1 MLNVHE
7 LERRWMRYKIRR
19 YIPVGIAAVS
29 LIGLAAAAVYIWPLF
44 TAPGTDSEDK
54 PVAQTQQPTSPAPA
68 AEPAEKAPA
77 VTAETVPSAAEQ
89 PREPVASAAPKNVL
103 SPSMNFIHRLEVSAS
118 VHETEKRVFRA
129 APAPV
134 RETAMTQTTSPAPD
148 ERKVTAEKPQIRSE
162 ETPAK
167 KPFIAVKTEPKAH
180 RVSITQEE
188 ANDLN
193 DVIKRFE
200 TNKNPAL
207 SLFLARR
214 YYDLE
219 QYSLSYE
226 YALRTNE
233 IDSSIEESWLLF
245 ARSLVKLGRKDE
257 ALKTLGSYAKH
268 SKSARAKML
277 LDEIR
282 EGKFQ

>member
-1 MLNVHE
+1 
-7 LERRWMRYKIRR
+7 MRYKIRR

-29 LIGLAAAAVYIWPLF
+29 LIGLAAAALYIWPLL
-44 TAPGTDSEDK
+44 TAPGTDSGVR
-54 PVAQTQQPTSPAPA
+54 PVAQTQQPASPQTTSPAPA

-77 VTAETVPSAAEQ
+77 VIPEALPSAAAQ
-89 PREPVASAAPKNVL
+89 SKEPVASAAPKNVL

-118 VHETEKRVFRA
+118 AHETEKRVFRA
-129 APAPV
+129 ASAPV
-134 RETAMTQTTSPAPD
+134 RETAMTQATSPAPN
-148 ERKVTAEKPQIRSE
+148 ERKVTAEKPQVRNE
-162 ETPAK
+162 KAPAK
-167 KPFIAVKTEPKAH
+167 KPFIAVKTEPKAP

-233 IDSSIEESWLLF
+233 IDSTIEESWLLF
-245 ARSLVKLGRKDE
+245 ARSLVKLGRKEE

-277 LDEIR
+277 LDDIR